1 MENIKLLKEANE
13 ALTARLKN
21 AAAVFKEQKKNL
33 EEKDA
38 KIKSLEAELKET
50 EEGLSAQIDINADSQ
65 AALKTALAEIEE
77 YKTVVE
83 TLEKDNAKYSE
94 TLTSIAALI
103 QNHIKYVNENIL
115 ESEE

>member
-50 EEGLSAQIDINADSQ
+50 EKQIETS
-65 AALKTALAEIEE
+65 KTI
-77 YKTVVE
+77 
-83 TLEKDNAKYSE
+83 
-94 TLTSIAALI
+94 
-103 QNHIKYVNENIL
+103 
-115 ESEE
+115 